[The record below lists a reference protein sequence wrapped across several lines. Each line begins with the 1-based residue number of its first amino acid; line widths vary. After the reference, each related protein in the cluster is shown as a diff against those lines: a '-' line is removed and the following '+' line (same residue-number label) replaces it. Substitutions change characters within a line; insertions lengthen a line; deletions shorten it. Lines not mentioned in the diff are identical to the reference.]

1 MSNVVMI
8 FTSKPLETMI
18 QEGGSG
24 YWSANRKRLE
34 KCEYLI
40 ATKSNTLREHF
51 PSNTDIKQ
59 GSAFLVGKIT
69 NITDSPD
76 GDRLVIQISE
86 YAEINKPKVW
96 TGNRNP
102 VAYTTSQD
110 FTEAHGLDFE
120 SLEWQ
125 KFPITDEALSK
136 KRESIGEV
144 KGLTIE
150 EAKLGLAKTLGI
162 SSDCIEIIIKA

>member
-1 MSNVVMI
+1 MGNVVMV

-51 PSNTDIKQ
+51 PSNKDIKQ
-59 GSAFLVGKIT
+59 GSAFLVGKVT
-69 NITDSPD
+69 NITDSPA
-76 GDRLVIQISE
+76 GDRLVIQLSE
-86 YAEINKPKVW
+86 YAEINQPNVW

-102 VAYTTSQD
+102 VAYTTTKAL
-110 FTEAHGLDFE
+110 TETHGLDFS

-125 KFPITDEALSK
+125 EFPVSADVLTTNHEAVS
-136 KRESIGEV
+136 EV

-150 EAKLGLAKTLGI
+150 EAKTGLAKTLGI
-162 SSDCIEIIIKA
+162 SADCIEITIKA